1 MLVVE
6 DNANLA
12 FGLTRSL
19 ESEGYEVEAAEDG
32 SRGFEL
38 ARSTNPDL
46 VVLDLM
52 LPGMDGYTILKKLRA
67 EGKDV
72 PVLILTARGEEAD
85 KVFGFRLGADD
96 YVTKPF
102 SLSELL
108 ARVQAILRRAKG
120 GDRRDGEAVEEFGD
134 VSINTLARS
143 VKRGESEVA
152 LTPKEF
158 DLLLALVRRR
168 GAVASRLELLK
179 EVWGHQAEVMTRT
192 VDIQGPITGDG
203 AKLRGFEIAYQQ
215 FFDKLPEPWN
225 GLGLQTNFTYVDNQG
240 ITNSNLSSVSGGGA
254 TQQDGLITF
263 TDLPLEGY
271 SKSSYNVVLMF
282 EQPKYS
288 ARVAWNWRDDYLIS
302 QSDCCIK
309 LPIWQNAYGQLD
321 ASVHYKPSSSWDIFL
336 DAQNLLQAETVLKQQ
351 VNNAGLLLPRSWF
364 TNDLRLQLG
373 VRYRIQ

>member
-1 MLVVE
+1 MTRVLVVE

-19 ESEGYEVEAAEDG
+19 ESEGYEVESAEDG

-192 VDIQGPITGDG
+192 VDIHI
-203 AKLRGFEIAYQQ
+203 AELRRKLE
-215 FFDKLPEPWN
+215 
-225 GLGLQTNFTYVDNQG
+225 
-240 ITNSNLSSVSGGGA
+240 
-254 TQQDGLITF
+254 QDPSTPKHILTVWKA
-263 TDLPLEGY
+263 GY
-271 SKSSYNVVLMF
+271 
-282 EQPKYS
+282 
-288 ARVAWNWRDDYLIS
+288 
-302 QSDCCIK
+302 
-309 LPIWQNAYGQLD
+309 
-321 ASVHYKPSSSWDIFL
+321 
-336 DAQNLLQAETVLKQQ
+336 
-351 VNNAGLLLPRSWF
+351 
-364 TNDLRLQLG
+364 RLQ
-373 VRYRIQ
+373 V

>member
-1 MLVVE
+1 MTRVLVVE

-19 ESEGYEVEAAEDG
+19 ESEGYQVEAAEDG
-32 SRGFEL
+32 VRGLEM
-38 ARSTNPDL
+38 ARTTNPDL

-108 ARVQAILRRAKG
+108 ARVQAILRRVKSA
-120 GDRRDGEAVEEFGD
+120 DRRDGEAVEEFGD
-134 VSINTLARS
+134 VSINTLARW
-143 VKRGESEVA
+143 VKKSESEIA

-168 GAVASRLELLK
+168 GAVASRIELLK

-192 VDIQGPITGDG
+192 VDIHI
-203 AKLRGFEIAYQQ
+203 AELRRKLEDDPSTPKHILTVWKA
-215 FFDKLPEPWN
+215 
-225 GLGLQTNFTYVDNQG
+225 
-240 ITNSNLSSVSGGGA
+240 
-254 TQQDGLITF
+254 
-263 TDLPLEGY
+263 GY
-271 SKSSYNVVLMF
+271 
-282 EQPKYS
+282 
-288 ARVAWNWRDDYLIS
+288 R
-302 QSDCCIK
+302 
-309 LPIWQNAYGQLD
+309 
-321 ASVHYKPSSSWDIFL
+321 
-336 DAQNLLQAETVLKQQ
+336 LQA
-351 VNNAGLLLPRSWF
+351 
-364 TNDLRLQLG
+364 
-373 VRYRIQ
+373 

>member
-1 MLVVE
+1 MTRVLIVE

-19 ESEGYEVEAAEDG
+19 ESEGYDVEAAEDG
-32 SRGFEL
+32 VRGLEM
-38 ARSTNPDL
+38 ARTTNPDL

-108 ARVQAILRRAKG
+108 ARVQAILRRVKSA
-120 GDRRDGEAVEEFGD
+120 DRRDGEAVEEFGD

-143 VKRGESEVA
+143 VKKRETEVA

-192 VDIQGPITGDG
+192 VDIHI
-203 AKLRGFEIAYQQ
+203 AELRRKLE
-215 FFDKLPEPWN
+215 D
-225 GLGLQTNFTYVDNQG
+225 
-240 ITNSNLSSVSGGGA
+240 
-254 TQQDGLITF
+254 
-263 TDLPLEGY
+263 
-271 SKSSYNVVLMF
+271 
-282 EQPKYS
+282 
-288 ARVAWNWRDDYLIS
+288 
-302 QSDCCIK
+302 
-309 LPIWQNAYGQLD
+309 D
-321 ASVHYKPSSSWDIFL
+321 ASTPKHIL
-336 DAQNLLQAETVLKQQ
+336 TVWK
-351 VNNAGLLLPRSWF
+351 AGY
-364 TNDLRLQLG
+364 RLQ
-373 VRYRIQ
+373 V